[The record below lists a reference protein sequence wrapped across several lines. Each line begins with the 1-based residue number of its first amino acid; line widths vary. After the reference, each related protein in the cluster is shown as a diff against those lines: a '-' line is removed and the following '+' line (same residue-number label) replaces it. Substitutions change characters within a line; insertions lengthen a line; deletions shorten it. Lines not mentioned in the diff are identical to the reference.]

1 MVLRFLPWVLIA
13 ILLILNVLVFWRSM
27 TRSDEGE
34 IWFGPPLPGKI
45 ALLPSR
51 PTDLLALPEEK
62 PTEPPVVAQ
71 APKKP
76 ETVKKTGVKRFP
88 NEPLADLLD
97 ATSAEKA
104 AMSQGSGSGFLVDVG
119 HFVLPKGADIL
130 LRRLKLHGME
140 ARVEA
145 HRELVK
151 LNDVQAGP
159 FPTWESAREA
169 ETKLRAGGVDAILT
183 PQETWE
189 GFVISL
195 GQFYLLSSA
204 AQIREMAEML
214 EVQPVRMVKVERDMD
229 VKRVV
234 MGPYPTREE
243 AKEISSRLAILGL
256 AAPTIHEMNK
266 PVPSLDRPPPPRQP
280 QL

>member
-1 MVLRFLPWVLIA
+1 
-13 ILLILNVLVFWRSM
+13 
-27 TRSDEGE
+27 
-34 IWFGPPLPGKI
+34 
-45 ALLPSR
+45 
-51 PTDLLALPEEK
+51 
-62 PTEPPVVAQ
+62 
-71 APKKP
+71 
-76 ETVKKTGVKRFP
+76 
-88 NEPLADLLD
+88 
-97 ATSAEKA
+97 
-104 AMSQGSGSGFLVDVG
+104 
-119 HFVLPKGADIL
+119 
-130 LRRLKLHGME
+130 
-140 ARVEA
+140 
-145 HRELVK
+145 
-151 LNDVQAGP
+151 
-159 FPTWESAREA
+159 
-169 ETKLRAGGVDAILT
+169 VDAILT